1 MPQMLPQTRSAIVR
15 WSVQSALG
23 MVGYGVLLF
32 GAAGTL
38 SWVWGW
44 AILALVASFLAAH
57 PILLIPINPEL
68 LAEREKGSLDRPVKT
83 WDKWTTML
91 SGLVMIA
98 SWVVAGLDVRFGW
111 TGAVALACHLA
122 GLLVMVLGYALFL
135 WAMVS
140 NAFFAEGVRIQEER
154 GHTVATT
161 GPYRYVRHPGYVG
174 SILSQLAT
182 PLLLGS
188 PWVAVG
194 SLAFAALFVLR
205 TALED
210 RTLLADL
217 PGYAEY
223 ARQTRYRLVP
233 GLW

>member
-1 MPQMLPQTRSAIVR
+1 MSAQTRSAVIK
-15 WSVQSALG
+15 WITQSALG
-23 MVGYGVLLF
+23 LAGYGVLLF
-32 GAAGTL
+32 AAAGTL
-38 SWVWGW
+38 SWIWGW
-44 AILALVASFLAAH
+44 AILAIVASFLAAH

-98 SWVVAGLDVRFGW
+98 AWVVAALDVRFGW
-111 TGAVALACHLA
+111 TGSVSLVWHLL
-122 GLLVMVLGYALFL
+122 GLLGMLLGYALFL
-135 WAMVS
+135 WAMLS
-140 NAFFAEGVRIQEER
+140 NAFFAEGVRVQTER
-154 GHTVATT
+154 GHTVATK

-188 PWVAVG
+188 PWAGLG
-194 SLAFAALFVLR
+194 SVAFAALFVLR

-210 RTLLADL
+210 RTLLAEL
-217 PGYAEY
+217 PGYTDY
-223 ARQTRYRLVP
+223 AQRTRYRLFP